1 MPIDTARAA
10 CATEAVPSIPRD
22 QNGPVF
28 RQPWEA
34 RAFALALSLNEVGL
48 FTWTEW
54 ADMLGQEIKVA
65 QASGDPDTGVTY
77 YRHWL
82 AALERIVAAK
92 GVTTADALARYYDAW
107 DRAADRTPHGT
118 PIELAPSDFG
128 T

>member
-1 MPIDTARAA
+1 MPIDTTRAA
-10 CATEAVPSIPRD
+10 CATKAVPSIPRD
-22 QNGPVF
+22 ENGPVF

-54 ADMLGQEIKVA
+54 ADMLGQEIKAA

-82 AALERIVAAK
+82 TALERIVAAK
-92 GVTTADALARYYDAW
+92 GVTTADALARYYAAW

-128 T
+128 N